1 MTGSLDDPET
11 KKKKETDVPCLTA
24 KAVVHRSIFP
34 LQSYQLHP

>member
-11 KKKKETDVPCLTA
+11 KKEETDVPCLIA